1 MSSLSACLV
10 TAAIA
15 VAAAAEL
22 ADPTMPP
29 SYSAAASVA
38 AAPRLQAIVRM
49 QAGEFA
55 VIDGRHVV
63 PGDRVGA
70 WHVVEIGGGRVRLRD
85 GGRELELRLAA
96 EIRRSVTPRG
106 GRP

>member
-1 MSSLSACLV
+1 M
-10 TAAIA
+10 TAAIT
-15 VAAAAEL
+15 VAAAGEL

-29 SYSAAASVA
+29 SHAAAGPVA
-38 AAPRLQAIVRM
+38 AMPRLQAIIHT

-55 VIDGRHVV
+55 VVDGRRVV

-70 WHVVEIGGGRVRLRD
+70 WQIVEIGGGSVRLRE

-96 EIRRSVTPRG
+96 EIRRAVIPRG